1 MSILLIRDG
10 GAVLNAARVLQLMNA
25 PLSSDPV
32 RAVQTA
38 RLCGELQNGFYF
50 ISGRIECCN
59 AGAGLRRSF
68 V

>member
-1 MSILLIRDG
+1 MEFIMSILLIRDG

-38 RLCGELQNGFYF
+38 RLCGELPNGFYF
-50 ISGRIECCN
+50 ISGR
-59 AGAGLRRSF
+59 F
-68 V
+68 